1 MKVKKTMKYKKN
13 KKSLQIGGIFG
24 FNTDINKMLIDEG
37 AKKYINK
44 LLLDRGLRQE
54 KADEIT
60 DKIFSNPK
68 IAAKLNTLVANIKKA
83 ETRWMTQGRHLLVGA
98 IPFEIGDIL
107 NAIIDGII
115 NTIDAGKQAKSAYQ
129 ISQDIEKQIV
139 DLPNIPKLPTSTGAT
154 LGSRAM
160 GSINKIKARGTAAAA
175 AAKGKAT
182 AAAAKG
188 KATAAAAA
196 AKGKAAAA
204 AAKGKA
210 TAAAAKGKATATA
223 KTATKKGGTK
233 KRHKKNKKTRKYRK
247 KLSKKH

>member
-44 LLLDRGLRQE
+44 LLLDRGLSQE
-54 KADEIT
+54 KADEVT

-83 ETRWMTQGRHLLVGA
+83 EHRWMTQGRHLLVGA

-115 NTIDAGKQAKSAYQ
+115 NTIDAGEQAKSAYQ

-139 DLPNIPKLPTSTGAT
+139 DLPNIPKLPTSTTGMMKT
-154 LGSRAM
+154 HLTGSLTNMQSR
-160 GSINKIKARGTAAAA
+160 
-175 AAKGKAT
+175 
-182 AAAAKG
+182 
-188 KATAAAAA
+188 
-196 AKGKAAAA
+196 
-204 AAKGKA
+204 
-210 TAAAAKGKATATA
+210 A
-223 KTATKKGGTK
+223 KTAIANAKTATKAATKAATKTKKGGTK

>member
-44 LLLDRGLRQE
+44 LLLDRGLSQE
-54 KADEIT
+54 KADKVT
-60 DKIFSNPK
+60 DKIFSDPK

-188 KATAAAAA
+188 KATAAAA
-196 AKGKAAAA
+196 
-204 AAKGKA
+204 KGKA
-210 TAAAAKGKATATA
+210 TAAA